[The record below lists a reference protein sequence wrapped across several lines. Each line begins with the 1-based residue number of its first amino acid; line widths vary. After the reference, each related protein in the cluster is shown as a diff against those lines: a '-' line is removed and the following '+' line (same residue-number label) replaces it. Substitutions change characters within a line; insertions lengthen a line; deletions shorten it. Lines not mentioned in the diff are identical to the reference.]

1 MLLQLFFLCLSFYFY
16 REAPDVMD
24 RSFMFANLLLAGL
37 SISNCFVKKEKII
50 ALKGQYMRH
59 SLIFLVGFCVVFY
72 QYDLDYVFHFIDAED
87 VQSLIWYD
95 TSFVAPALSLA
106 NVGLNSFLLGY
117 LYIKINCVCNNTERI
132 PNVSFCFRKIKII
145 SLIAWMLLFIYIVV
159 VNKKYLMGG
168 YARGINPGE
177 FASHIFIYLQGILI
191 GLMTIISFSNR
202 SNLKNASVKYFI
214 KVFLNPLLL
223 SLCIIVLVLM
233 SGRRTEALRF
243 VLLLGISY
251 LYITRTKLKISK
263 LIMPFVLFSLS
274 LSVVSVLRM
283 NNAGSITEAIS
294 YIRETNSI
302 SPLTQELAFNCCS
315 LHIALSNVPSLIPYN
330 YGLTIFLDF
339 LLLIPGLQSFVFN
352 YLAIPEVFQSSAFLL
367 TELGLG
373 SVDDWGLGTSI
384 LADIYC
390 SLGIGGIVVIM
401 FIIGM
406 LIRKL
411 ELITFSSMGSP
422 YMLALS
428 FCFYSGL
435 IFMSRGS
442 LATPMASV
450 TYACLCILFSIKKY
464 KST

>member
-37 SISNCFVKKEKII
+37 SIFNCFLRKEKII

-117 LYIKINCVCNNTERI
+117 LYIKICVYSNI
-132 PNVSFCFRKIKII
+132 KSMPNVSFCFRKIKII
-145 SLIAWMLLFIYIVV
+145 SLIAWVLLFIYIVT

-168 YARGINPGE
+168 YARGIDPGE

-191 GLMTIISFSNR
+191 GLMTIMSFSNR
-202 SNLKNASVKYFI
+202 SNLENASIKYFI
-214 KVFLNPLLL
+214 KAFFNPLLL
-223 SLCIIVLVLM
+223 SLCVIVLVLM
-233 SGRRTEALRF
+233 SGRRTEVLRF
-243 VLLLGISY
+243 ILLLGVSY
-251 LYITRTKLKISK
+251 LYITQTKIKISK
-263 LIMPFVLFSLS
+263 LVIPFVLFSLS

-283 NNAGSITEAIS
+283 NNAGSISEAIS
-294 YIRETNSI
+294 YIRESNSI

-367 TELGLG
+367 TDLGLG
-373 SVDDWGLGTSI
+373 SIDDWGLGTSI

-390 SLGIGGIVVIM
+390 SLGIGGIVIIM

-406 LIRKL
+406 LMRKL
-411 ELITFSSMGSP
+411 ELITFSSTGSP

-442 LATPMASV
+442 LATPMASF
-450 TYACLCILFSIKKY
+450 TYACLCILFSIRKY